1 MHNERR
7 LESEILIGV
16 ERNPIQTELSTK
28 HFSLLHTVA
37 FAYLWPFISSIHL
50 KLKQLDYG

>member
-7 LESEILIGV
+7 LESEILISV

-37 FAYLWPFISSIHL
+37 FAYL
-50 KLKQLDYG
+50 

>member
-28 HFSLLHTVA
+28 HFSLLHTNA
-37 FAYLWPFISSIHL
+37 FFYL
-50 KLKQLDYG
+50 